1 MYAVQ
6 WFSFISNFWQWAVV
20 CCDAGK
26 FWRNI
31 LGNSH
36 CLRIYFLIISFHC
49 FSPFKNCKVIFFFF
63 FDYQSFISISQKV
76 FNIQF
81 NNPYIKVTK
90 KIKIVWLWCS
100 TLSKTSK
107 ANPVKAWLNVGHPL
121 IHSSFLQQKQVRE
134 YGDGKKVSIFHFK
147 GKSVVLF
154 PTGKSRIEFSFFLWT
169 LMKTTGKTF
178 MSQSD

>member
-1 MYAVQ
+1 MLFSDFLLFQIFDNGLSCAVM
-6 WFSFISNFWQWAVV
+6 
-20 CCDAGK
+20 
-26 FWRNI
+26 R
-31 LGNSH
+31 GNSEETSWEI
-36 CLRIYFLIISFHC
+36 LIVYVYFFLIISFHC

-63 FDYQSFISISQKV
+63 VDYQSFISISQKV

-121 IHSSFLQQKQVRE
+121 INSSFLQQKQVRE

-169 LMKTTGKTF
+169 RMKTTGKTF

>member
-1 MYAVQ
+1 MSQIKLWFKKINLLLICQCMLFSDFLLFQIFDNGLSCAVM
-6 WFSFISNFWQWAVV
+6 
-20 CCDAGK
+20 
-26 FWRNI
+26 R
-31 LGNSH
+31 GNSEETSWEI
-36 CLRIYFLIISFHC
+36 LIVYVYFFLIISFHC

-76 FNIQF
+76 FKIQF

-134 YGDGKKVSIFHFK
+134 WE
-147 GKSVVLF
+147 KSF
-154 PTGKSRIEFSFFLWT
+154 NFSFQRKIRWPFSHR
-169 LMKTTGKTF
+169 KK
-178 MSQSD
+178 